1 MAGNKNRLQVKRLP
15 CSFILS
21 SERRSFRK
29 AVSSFINSGNPRDTN
44 SKRLWE
50 FPAQGWILDGIPE
63 TREQAMMIQTL
74 GITPR
79 HVSE

>member
-1 MAGNKNRLQVKRLP
+1 M
-15 CSFILS
+15 
-21 SERRSFRK
+21 
-29 AVSSFINSGNPRDTN
+29 PRDTN
-44 SKRLWE
+44 SKHLWE